1 MTTITKSLM
10 AAGWL
15 LLAGT
20 ASAGCTF
27 SWHHY
32 GDNAVRDL
40 INPEIGAQVPDTFC
54 PHKDRVEIVLITD
67 ALQGRDGC
75 FGSAVGGLR
84 KKGSD
89 AMITKRTSYL
99 VNNVQCSNTEE
110 ARRMAK
116 DAAISVVKDLM
127 TNLNDEIQHLKSRS
141 K

>member
-1 MTTITKSLM
+1 MKTITRGLI
-10 AAGWL
+10 AASCL
-15 LLAGT
+15 LLTGV

-32 GDNAVRDL
+32 GDNAIRDL
-40 INPEIGAQVPDTFC
+40 INPEIGAQVPDAFC
-54 PHKDRVEIVLITD
+54 PYKDLAEIVLITD

-75 FGSAVGGLR
+75 FGYAVGGLR
-84 KKGSD
+84 RKDSD

-99 VNNVQCSNTEE
+99 VNDVQCSNTEA

-116 DAAISVVKDLM
+116 DAAISVLKDLM
-127 TNLNDEIQHLKSRS
+127 TNLNEEIQALQAK